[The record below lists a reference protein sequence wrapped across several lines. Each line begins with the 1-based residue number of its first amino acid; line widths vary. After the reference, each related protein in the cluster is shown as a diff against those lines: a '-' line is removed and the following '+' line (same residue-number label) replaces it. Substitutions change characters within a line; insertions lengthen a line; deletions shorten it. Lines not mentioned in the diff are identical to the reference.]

1 MRAGEVDLAHHT
13 LAEERARAGFH
24 HLGDE
29 LVTGC
34 SGERVIAALEF
45 EIGMADA
52 AGQQAQEGE
61 PLRTR
66 RNRQRAG
73 GDCAIR
79 PVNRDQPL
87 YHRASCL
94 RNWSVSKSGPARGL
108 PLPRSF
114 TIARNAAVCWKRCT
128 ASRRSPPM

>member
-29 LVTGC
+29 FVTG
-34 SGERVIAALEF
+34 SAGEPVIAALQF

-52 AGQQAQEGE
+52 AGQQAQESE
-61 PLRTR
+61 PLGTR

-73 GDCAIR
+73 GDYAILQ
-79 PVNRDQPL
+79 VNCDHAL
-87 YHRASCL
+87 YNRASCL
-94 RNWSVSKSGPARGL
+94 RN
-108 PLPRSF
+108 
-114 TIARNAAVCWKRCT
+114 
-128 ASRRSPPM
+128 